1 MHYLSSFQRARRQ
14 HASFSLSYRCR
25 YQVCPRITSFQQ
37 PPYFTLPANYFV
49 ITAPAAQSQWQN
61 NVANLVSWEK
71 GVLDDVYG
79 FDVEMARMSTDGL
92 TLVAR
97 NVPATQKRLNILLQD
112 IPAGDDYFLIF
123 INSTHGVMHAT
134 SSKFTVLASSATP
147 STTPPSPA
155 GGVPTVTI
163 SGTPNPTQQF
173 ATTFPAIASGGLRS
187 VLGVA
192 QVNALM
198 VTLLGI
204 AFGAAWTIGL

>member
-1 MHYLSSFQRARRQ
+1 MHALSNL
-14 HASFSLSYRCR
+14 FSTCTATACIVLAFLSL
-25 YQVCPRITSFQQ
+25 QVS
-37 PPYFTLPANYFV
+37 ANYFV

-112 IPAGDDYFLIF
+112 VPAGDDYFLIF

-192 QVNALM
+192 QVNTLM
-198 VTLLGI
+198 VTLVGI

>member
-1 MHYLSSFQRARRQ
+1 MNALSKL
-14 HASFSLSYRCR
+14 FSTCTATACIVLTFLSL
-25 YQVCPRITSFQQ
+25 QVS
-37 PPYFTLPANYFV
+37 ANYF
-49 ITAPAAQSQWQN
+49 IISSPAAQSQWQN
-61 NVANLVSWEK
+61 NVANLITWEK
-71 GVLDDVYG
+71 GVLDDIYG

-97 NVPATQKRLNILLQD
+97 NVPSTQKRLNILLQD
-112 IPAGDDYFLIF
+112 VPAGDDYFLIF

-155 GGVPTVTI
+155 EGIPTVTI
-163 SGTPNPTQQF
+163 SGSPNPTQQF

-187 VLGVA
+187 VLEST
-192 QVNALM
+192 QVYALV

-204 AFGAAWTIGL
+204 GFGAAWTIGL

>member
-1 MHYLSSFQRARRQ
+1 MHGDGMHRPRFPIAAGIRYVRAQ
-14 HASFSLSYRCR
+14 NSPQKPS
-25 YQVCPRITSFQQ
+25 
-37 PPYFTLPANYFV
+37 YFTLPANYFV
-49 ITAPAAQSQWQN
+49 ITSPAAQSQWQN
-61 NVANLVSWEK
+61 NVANLITWEK
-71 GVLDDVYG
+71 GVLDDIYG

-112 IPAGDDYFLIF
+112 VPAGDDYFLIF

-155 GGVPTVTI
+155 EGIPTVTI
-163 SGTPNPTQQF
+163 SGSPNPTQQF

-187 VLGVA
+187 VLESA
-192 QVNALM
+192 HVNALV

-204 AFGAAWTIGL
+204 GFGAAWTVGL